1 MLARFRDQLFR
12 LLCVLA
18 LVVVATPAQAD
29 FATALAD
36 FKAGRHEAAA
46 REFERLAWLG
56 LAPAQS
62 GIAVALANGQGV
74 PRNPGKAA
82 AWAGIAAQGGEP
94 SAHELYQTILPML
107 NSSDM
112 DEMMALERAY
122 QAVALEDR
130 LRVRQRPP
138 VDTGPRSPAYTVP
151 QRIGELG
158 DIYPRAAIN
167 QGWEG
172 YVYLVIDVDSQGV
185 SHDPRVLIA
194 DPPGKFEADV
204 TEAMLATR
212 WKPATRDGEPVAANL
227 CMLLMFQFSSMGDN
241 HGMRG
246 KVRELRAEAEGG
258 NVGSQFATAVLWAAY
273 PDVTR
278 LIPQDEA
285 QRWMVAAL
293 EARFPPAL
301 MMSAMCSV
309 DEKFGPRALELSRA
323 HGGKDLLE
331 AARRG
336 SPPAQLQVARV
347 LLDDEK
353 LNLAARTRRAIGWL
367 ELAESGPDPVAAR
380 IRLAHVLATTP
391 VAEIRDPDRARSLIE
406 PLRRQWAFD
415 PRVKETLAALEQS
428 PQP

>member
-1 MLARFRDQLFR
+1 MQAGFQDQLFR
-12 LLCVLA
+12 LLFALWLA
-18 LVVVATPAQAD
+18 VVATPAQAD

-107 NSSDM
+107 NSSDL
-112 DEMMALERAY
+112 DEMMALERTY

-130 LRVRQRPP
+130 LGIKRPAP
-138 VDTGPRSPAYTVP
+138 IDTEP

-158 DIYPRAAIN
+158 SIYPRTAIKD
-167 QGWEG
+167 GWEG
-172 YVYLVIDVDSQGV
+172 YVYLVLDVDAQGAA
-185 SHDPRVLIA
+185 HDPRVLVA
-194 DPPGKFEADV
+194 DPPGKFDASAMEA
-204 TEAMLATR
+204 TLATQF
-212 WKPATRDGEPVAANL
+212 KPATRGGEPVAANW
-227 CMLLMFQFSSMGDN
+227 CMLLIFQISHTFNYD
-241 HGMRG
+241 GMQRR
-246 KVRELRAEAEGG
+246 VRELRTRAEAGDAA
-258 NVGSQFATAVLWAAY
+258 SQFAIAVLWAAY

-278 LIPQDEA
+278 HIPVEEA

-301 MMSAMCSV
+301 MMSTMCGV
-309 DEKFGPRALELSRA
+309 DLKFGPRALELSRA
-323 HGGKDLLE
+323 HRGKDLLE

-336 SPPAQLQVARV
+336 SPPAQMQVARE
-347 LLDDEK
+347 LLDDEQ
-353 LNLAARTRRAIGWL
+353 LDLAARTRRAIGWL
-367 ELAESGPDPVAAR
+367 ELAESGLDPAAAR

-391 VAEIRDPDRARSLIE
+391 VAELQDPARARTLIE